1 MLAGFLSS
9 TFMNSA
15 HTLGVDMVNLS
26 PAPFSPSFSYEYRV
40 ASAGLLALFICT
52 LAVHQ
57 KVWPSFLPY
66 VLEVFSGFSFGC
78 GLFIGGMTRPA
89 KVASFLTISSTLFD
103 PTLLFVMVGGI
114 AVALP
119 GFQFAMYRQKKAPS
133 SRSFL
138 DRPID
143 IPSNKTIDRELIAG
157 AIMFGSGWG
166 LLGICPGPALVALG
180 TLQPRI
186 VVFCVTYAASYLFHE
201 FVQPRVMSLFKKDLV
216 A

>member
-1 MLAGFLSS
+1 MRFAHLKCCHYGFRLLFSAYSSFVGVFMLAGFLSS

-40 ASAGLLALFICT
+40 ASACLLALFICT
-52 LAVHQ
+52 LAAHL

-103 PTLLFVMVGGI
+103 PTLLFVMVGRI
-114 AVALP
+114 AVAPP
-119 GFQFAMYRQKKAPS
+119 GFQFA
-133 SRSFL
+133 RSL
-138 DRPID
+138 P
-143 IPSNKTIDRELIAG
+143 
-157 AIMFGSGWG
+157 M
-166 LLGICPGPALVALG
+166 
-180 TLQPRI
+180 
-186 VVFCVTYAASYLFHE
+186 
-201 FVQPRVMSLFKKDLV
+201 
-216 A
+216 